1 MSFIVKKYR
10 AIRFRRASG
19 KITHGIITAKNGDG
33 TVNIRSGSGN
43 NIASVPIATVSRTGR
58 VFADATLISS
68 GPAFRAASS
77 TTTTSS
83 TMTCAMPT
91 GTTTGDILVMTVW
104 GFYDPKAGTFPT
116 DPSGWTS
123 RATATST
130 SNDGYF
136 WRVFTKT
143 AGASESSVTQAGTN
157 WSAGSMTVIAVSG
170 GTAVDVVGTIGGGF
184 GGPNLVAPSV
194 TTTTATDLLIGTWVA
209 EKTLTAQAITAPAT
223 MTSRVTTSVTN
234 SYILTSNVAT
244 QTLSASGATGTRT
257 ATIPLLADF
266 SYYVLLAVK

>member
-91 GTTTGDILVMTVW
+91 
-104 GFYDPKAGTFPT
+104 
-116 DPSGWTS
+116 
-123 RATATST
+123 
-130 SNDGYF
+130 
-136 WRVFTKT
+136 VFTKT

>member
-1 MSFIVKKYR
+1 MPKVRPF
-10 AIRFRRASG
+10 
-19 KITHGIITAKNGDG
+19 
-33 TVNIRSGSGN
+33 
-43 NIASVPIATVSRTGR
+43 TGR
-58 VFADATLISS
+58 RIVAGRVGGAYTPPAAGAS

-91 GTTTGDILVMTVW
+91 GTTAGDILVMTVW
-104 GFYDPKAGTFPT
+104 GFYDPKAGTYPT
-116 DPSGWTS
+116 NPSGWTS

-143 AGASESSVTQAGTN
+143 AGASESSVTQTGTN
-157 WSAGSMTVIAVSG
+157 WFAGSMTVLAVSG
-170 GTAVDVVGTIGGGF
+170 GTAVDVVGTVGGGS
-184 GGPNLVAPSV
+184 GGPNLVAPSI

-209 EKTLTAQAITAPAT
+209 EKTLTGQPITAPAT

-257 ATIPLLADF
+257 ATIPLFADF
-266 SYYVLLAVK
+266 AEYVLLAVK